1 MQLICYL
8 QIVHFDV
15 AIFFMHITNDFNDII
30 YKLIQKS
37 HISHKQIGDL
47 VETLWKHLKKLLVGK
62 YTYKCQKYTIA
73 GMVNDGRVPT
83 RVSITG
89 CFFFFIVKLNMEDI
103 ASPYYIT
110 IYFIYRKYFYNFFCM
125 KVLFYYFLLR

>member
-89 CFFFFIVKLNMEDI
+89 CFFFFHCE
-103 ASPYYIT
+103 AQYGR
-110 IYFIYRKYFYNFFCM
+110 YRVSILHNDLLY
-125 KVLFYYFLLR
+125 LSQIFL